1 MEMDAK
7 TTTTKVVKK
16 QIGIYAK
23 LHLAKQSI
31 GKVTKNATN
40 PHFKKPYADINA
52 LLEAV
57 EPILW
62 ENGLVLLQPIKDGMV
77 ITQIIDIESGDMVE
91 SWLQLP
97 NIIDPQK
104 MLSAVTY
111 YRRGTLLSLCAL
123 QSVDD
128 DGNTA
133 SASPKANPILSN
145 ERFEKALEKIAEGK
159 FSVEQLVSTYALSD
173 LQLKALQL

>member
-1 MEMDAK
+1 
-7 TTTTKVVKK
+7 
-16 QIGIYAK
+16 
-23 LHLAKQSI
+23 
-31 GKVTKNATN
+31 
-40 PHFKKPYADINA
+40 
-52 LLEAV
+52 
-57 EPILW
+57 
-62 ENGLVLLQPIKDGMV
+62 
-77 ITQIIDIESGDMVE
+77 
-91 SWLQLP
+91 
-97 NIIDPQK
+97 

-159 FSVEQLVSTYALSD
+159 YTIEQLTSSYSLSD
-173 LQLKALQL
+173 LQLKALEL